1 MPIFGSETTAEE
13 AVAGIDLAGKVVV
26 VTGATSGLGAETVR
40 VLAGAGAHVVAT
52 ARDAGKAAEAAESLA
67 DEGRSVEAGVLD
79 LTSTASVRDFA
90 AWLLER
96 HPRIDVLVNN
106 AGVMATPFSRT
117 ADGFELQFGTNHLG
131 HFLLTNLLVPALLRG
146 APARVVTV
154 SSAGHK
160 VSDILWDD
168 PNFDTT
174 DYQPWVAYGQSKTA
188 NVLFTVELDRRLA
201 DRGVR
206 AYAVHPGSVG
216 TNLGRYLGKEEG
228 AAMLARATSSDAH
241 RAKSIPEGAATQVW
255 AATSPDLAG
264 QGGVYLEDCG
274 ISDQHRA
281 YARDP
286 EAAARL
292 WALSED
298 LLGEKFPTA

>member
-1 MPIFGSETTAEE
+1 MPIFGPETTAEE
-13 AVAGIDLAGKVVV
+13 AVAGADLTGRVVV

-52 ARDAGKAAEAAESLA
+52 ARDAGKAAETVDSLA
-67 DEGRSVEAGVLD
+67 GEGRSVEAGVLD
-79 LTSTASVRDFA
+79 LGSAASVREFA
-90 AWLLER
+90 AWLLAR
-96 HPRIDVLVNN
+96 HPRVDVLVNN
-106 AGVMATPFSRT
+106 AGVMATPLGRT
-117 ADGFELQFGTNHLG
+117 ADGFETQFGTNHLG

-146 APARVVTV
+146 APARVVNL

-168 PNFDTT
+168 PNFATT
-174 DYQPWVAYGQSKTA
+174 EYQPWVAYGQSKTA
-188 NVLFTVELDRRLA
+188 NVLFAVELDRRLA

-228 AAMLARATSSDAH
+228 AAMLARATSSAH
-241 RAKSIPEGAATQVW
+241 RAKSVPEGAATQVW

-264 QGGVYLEDCG
+264 RGGLYLEDCHV
-274 ISDQHRA
+274 SDNHRPW
-281 YARDP
+281 ARDP

-292 WALSED
+292 WAMSEE
-298 LLGEKFPTA
+298 LLGEKFPAV